1 MLGMDAKA
9 KGWITAAAL
18 LIAVFMAGALSG
30 VAVVQLTGPSP
41 EWADGRPVRSGP
53 DGGPGSRRGRE
64 GRFGGMRGPDGGR
77 SAFYLDMLT
86 DRLDLTEEQQ
96 DQIREI
102 FQHREQA
109 AEEVMRGMRERLR
122 LTMDST
128 DLEIRS
134 VLTPEQQ
141 DAFDR
146 FQEEGRERLGRRFPG
161 GGPPGPPDKGR
172 PPRPD

>member
-1 MLGMDAKA
+1 MNART

-18 LIAVFMAGALSG
+18 LIAVFMAGALSA
-30 VAVVQLTGPSP
+30 VAVVQLTRPSP
-41 EWADGRPVRSGP
+41 EWVDGRPARGGP
-53 DGGPGSRRGRE
+53 DGGPGFRRGRD

-77 SAFYLDMLT
+77 SELFLDMLT
-86 DRLDLTEEQQ
+86 ERLALSDEQQ

-102 FQHREQA
+102 FLSREQA

-122 LTMDST
+122 SALDST
-128 DLEIRS
+128 DLEIRG
-134 VLTPEQQ
+134 VLDPEQQ
-141 DAFDR
+141 DEFDR

-161 GGPPGPPDKGR
+161 EGRSGPPRKGR